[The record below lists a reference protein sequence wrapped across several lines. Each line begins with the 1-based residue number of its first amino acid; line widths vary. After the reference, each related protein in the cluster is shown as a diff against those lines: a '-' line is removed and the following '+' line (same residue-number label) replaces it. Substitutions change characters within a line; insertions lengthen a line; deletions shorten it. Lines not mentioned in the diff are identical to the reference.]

1 MAYDPENIFAKI
13 LRGDIPCD
21 KVYEDDTVL
30 AFKDINPQAPVH
42 VLVIPK
48 GPYVSMDDFSQ
59 NATDAEVSG
68 FFRAVGA
75 IARDLGVVEG
85 GYRFLSN
92 NGPDAHQEVPHFHVH
107 IFAGRNLGGMIKRA
121 RTKPG
126 GAGLRRFARFHKQRP
141 FRSGRSG

>member
-21 KVYEDDTVL
+21 KVYDDDTVL

-121 RTKPG
+121 
-126 GAGLRRFARFHKQRP
+126 
-141 FRSGRSG
+141 